1 MDGPVVKIKPEK
13 GADIRP
19 DDLLN
24 AEYKRKGKNYSL
36 PDEDKINK
44 RQKSGFFGKSKEKVS
59 SQGFKVKKKSSVF
72 SALQKPIFRVQK
84 TC

>member
-1 MDGPVVKIKPEK
+1 MDGPVVKIKQKER
-13 GADIRP
+13 ADIRP

-36 PDEDKINK
+36 PDEDKVTK
-44 RQKSGFFGKSKEKVS
+44 RQKSGFFGKSKEKVRIEVQWLLIKFGFLLLAK
-59 SQGFKVKKKSSVF
+59 SQFSVY
-72 SALQKPIFRVQK
+72 KK